1 MGYGYSLIL
10 INPFIKESKNMG
22 AFGIWQWIVILLIVL
37 ILFARPGKISGIMGD
52 FGKGMRNFKSGL
64 KDDKAVEEDDAEE
77 VEVIE
82 AAPAKKKA
90 AKKKK
95 KAAKKAARKTKAK
108 S

>member
-1 MGYGYSLIL
+1 
-10 INPFIKESKNMG
+10 MG

-82 AAPAKKKA
+82 AAPAKKK
-90 AKKKK
+90 K

>member
-1 MGYGYSLIL
+1 
-10 INPFIKESKNMG
+10 MG

-64 KDDKAVEEDDAEE
+64 KDDKAVEEDDAED
-77 VEVIE
+77 VEAIE
-82 AAPAKKKA
+82 AAPSRKRAAKKKKA
-90 AKKKK
+90 VKK

>member
-1 MGYGYSLIL
+1 
-10 INPFIKESKNMG
+10 MG

-64 KDDKAVEEDDAEE
+64 KDDKAVEEDDGED
-77 VEVIE
+77 VEAIE
-82 AAPAKKKA
+82 AAPAKKRA
-90 AKKKK
+90 AKKKKAVKK